1 VKKTLFTLSFTL
13 LVTSVIIF
21 IACSK
26 SISSSSGITNPNN
39 IPADVTV
46 TASLQGRVVDENG
59 LPVEGA
65 AVSSGAATTS
75 TDINGIFSF
84 TSISMSSRFGY
95 VQVAKTGYFTGS
107 RSIITNGGASNYVT
121 IQLVPRNATGSFP
134 APTGG
139 KVAVAPGDTATF
151 LASSVV
157 TAATNAAYTGMVFV
171 FATYLNPTDPNLY
184 KYMPGD
190 LRGIG
195 SDGNETALQSFGMM
209 DVEMQDASGNKLQLA
224 AGQQATLTMAIPDSL
239 QAIAPAAIPLWY
251 FNDSTGKWIQQGSA
265 VRAGNNYVGQVGHF
279 TYWNCDA
286 PIETVNFKVI
296 VKDQFGNP
304 LAYTYIEFESST
316 MGTRGAYTDSTGFAQ
331 GLIPKGQTLLMRV
344 VNQCGTLIGGVNV
357 GPALADEN
365 LGTVTVIVAHAEL
378 TLTGTVVDCNN
389 NPVDSGF
396 VNAIV
401 DGLNYRAA
409 VRQGTFT
416 LPVSRCL
423 ISSGSVPMLA
433 MDLNS
438 GQQST
443 VTNVTADTGT
453 VNAGQLTAC
462 TGGSGSGSGSGS
474 GNPGATAQYI
484 TYTLANIPYILVSPN
499 NTIGYNFDASTS
511 ISEISGDNTFDLDIS
526 QLTGTGTYANVSV
539 NVVAATG
546 TYTGTV
552 STTITTFGAI
562 GSYIKGTFTGPVS
575 SSGGP
580 AQTINGSFQVQR
592 AN

>member
-1 VKKTLFTLSFTL
+1 VKKTLFSLSLTL

-26 SISSSSGITNPNN
+26 SISSGSGATNPNN

-75 TDINGIFSF
+75 TDVNGIFSF

-95 VQVAKTGYFTGS
+95 VQVAKTGYFMGS
-107 RSIITNGGASNYVT
+107 RSIITNGGASSYVT

-134 APTGG
+134 APMGG
-139 KVAVAPGDTATF
+139 KVVVGPGDTATF

-157 TAATNAAYTGMVFV
+157 TAATNAAYTGMVYV

-209 DVEMQDASGNKLQLA
+209 GVEMQDASGNKLQLA

-239 QAIAPAAIPLWY
+239 QAIAPAATPLWY
-251 FNDSTGKWIQQGSA
+251 FNDSTGKWIQQGTA
-265 VRAGNNYVGQVGHF
+265 VRQGNNYVGQVGHF

-286 PIETVNFKVI
+286 PIETVNFKV
-296 VKDQFGNP
+296 VLKDQFGNP
-304 LAYTYIEFESST
+304 LAYTYIEFEST
-316 MGTRGAYTDSTGFAQ
+316 TLGTRGAYTDATGFAQ
-331 GLIPKGQTLLMRV
+331 GLVPKGQSLLMRV

-357 GPALADEN
+357 GPALSDQD
-365 LGTVTVIVAHAEL
+365 LGTVTVTVAHAEL
-378 TLTGTVVDCNN
+378 TLTGTVVDCSN

-401 DGLNYRAA
+401 DGLNYRAFVSKGA
-409 VRQGTFT
+409 FT

-423 ISSGSVPMLA
+423 ISSGAVPMLA
-433 MDLNS
+433 VDLNS

-443 VTNVTADTGT
+443 VTDVTADTGT

-462 TGGSGSGSGSGS
+462 TGGSGSGSGSG
-474 GNPGATAQYI
+474 NPGATAQYI
-484 TYTLANIPYILVSPN
+484 TYTLVNIPYILVSPN

-511 ISEISGDNTFDLDIS
+511 ISAISGDNTFDLDIS
-526 QLTGTGTYANVSV
+526 QLTSTGTYANVAA

-546 TYTGTV
+546 TYTGMV
-552 STTITTFGAI
+552 SVTITTFGPI

-575 SSGGP
+575 TSTGP

>member
-1 VKKTLFTLSFTL
+1 VKKTLFTLSLTL
-13 LVTSVIIF
+13 LVISVIIF

-26 SISSSSGITNPNN
+26 SISSSGGSTNPNN

-59 LPVEGA
+59 LPVGGA

-107 RSIITNGGASNYVT
+107 RSVITNGGASNYVT

-139 KVAVAPGDTATF
+139 KVAVGPGDTATF

-157 TAATNAAYTGMVFV
+157 TAATNAAYTGMVYV

-195 SDGNETALQSFGMM
+195 SDGYETALQSFGMM
-209 DVEMQDASGNKLQLA
+209 GVEMQDASGNKLQLA

-265 VRAGNNYVGQVGHF
+265 VRAGNNYLGQVGHF

-286 PIETVNFKVI
+286 PIETVNFKVV

-316 MGTRGAYTDSTGFAQ
+316 LGTRGAYTDSTGFAQ
-331 GLIPKGQTLLMRV
+331 GLVPKGQTLLMRV

-357 GPALADEN
+357 GPALSDQN
-365 LGTVTVIVAHAEL
+365 LGTVTVTVAHAEV

-389 NPVDSGF
+389 NPVDSGL
-396 VNAIV
+396 VNATV
-401 DGLNYRAA
+401 DGLNYRAFVSKGA
-409 VRQGTFT
+409 FT

-423 ISSGSVPMLA
+423 ISSIPVPLVA
-433 MDLNS
+433 VDLS
-438 GQQST
+438 TGQQST

-462 TGGSGSGSGSGS
+462 TGGGGGG

-484 TYTLANIPYILVSPN
+484 TYTLVNIPYILVSPN

-511 ISEISGDNTFDLDIS
+511 ISEISGDNTIDLDIS
-526 QLTGTGTYANVSV
+526 QLTATGTYASV
-539 NVVAATG
+539 AAYVVAATG

-552 STTITTFGAI
+552 SVTITSFGAI
-562 GSYIKGTFTGPVS
+562 GSYIKGSFTGPVS
-575 SSGGP
+575 TSGGP

-592 AN
+592 TN

>member
-1 VKKTLFTLSFTL
+1 VKKTLFTLSLTL

-26 SISSSSGITNPNN
+26 NISSSSGITNPNN
-39 IPADVTV
+39 IPAEVTV

-75 TDINGIFSF
+75 TDVNGIFSF
-84 TSISMSSRFGY
+84 TGISMSSRFGY
-95 VQVAKTGYFTGS
+95 VQVVKTGYFTGS

-121 IQLVPRNATGSFP
+121 IQLIPRNATGSFP
-134 APTGG
+134 ALTGG
-139 KVAVAPGDTATF
+139 KVVVQPGDTATF

-157 TAATNAAYTGMVFV
+157 TAATNAAYTGMVYV
-171 FATYLNPTDPNLY
+171 YATYLNPTDPSVY

-251 FNDSTGKWIQQGSA
+251 FNDSTGRWIQQGTA
-265 VRAGNNYVGQVGHF
+265 ARAGNNYVGQVGHF

-286 PIETVNFKVI
+286 PMGTVNFKVY

-304 LAYTYIEFESST
+304 LAYTFIEFESPT
-316 MGTRGAYTDSTGFAQ
+316 LGTRGGYTDSTGFAQ
-331 GLIPKGQTLLMRV
+331 GLIPKGQTLLMQV
-344 VNQCGTLIGGVNV
+344 VNQCGSLMGGVNI
-357 GPALADEN
+357 GPALTDQN
-365 LGTVTVIVAHAEL
+365 LGTVTVTVAHAEL

-409 VRQGTFT
+409 VSQGAFT

-423 ISSGSVPMLA
+423 ISSLTVQMLA
-433 MDLNS
+433 VDLNS

-453 VNAGQLTAC
+453 VNAGQLIAC
-462 TGGSGSGSGSGS
+462 S
-474 GNPGATAQYI
+474 NPGSTVQYM
-484 TYTLANIPYILVSPN
+484 TFVLGGVPYTMTTPANTV
-499 NTIGYNFDASTS
+499 GYNYNSYIN
-511 ISEISGDNTFDLDIS
+511 ISEFSAGNGYSNVYLGIY
-526 QLTGTGTYANVSV
+526 QLTGIG
-539 NVVAATG
+539 G
-546 TYTGTV
+546 YTNDSIYINSPQG
-552 STTITTFGAI
+552 TFGGVVSSNISAYGPI
-562 GSYIKGTFTGPVS
+562 DSYIQGTFTGPVS
-575 SSGGP
+575 NGGAP
-580 AQTINGSFQVQR
+580 VTVTGSFKIQR
-592 AN
+592 SN

>member
-1 VKKTLFTLSFTL
+1 VKKTLFTLSLAL

-26 SISSSSGITNPNN
+26 SISSSSGTTNPNN
-39 IPADVTV
+39 IPVDVTV

-75 TDINGIFSF
+75 TDVNGIFSF

-107 RSIITNGGASNYVT
+107 RSIITNGGASSYVT

-139 KVAVAPGDTATF
+139 KVVVGPGDTATF

-171 FATYLNPTDPNLY
+171 FANYLNPTDPNLY

-251 FNDSTGKWIQQGSA
+251 FNDSTGKWIQQGTA
-265 VRAGNNYVGQVGHF
+265 VRQGNNYVGQVGHF

-286 PIETVNFKVI
+286 PIETVNFKV
-296 VKDQFGNP
+296 VLKDQFGNP
-304 LAYTYIEFESST
+304 LAYTYIEFEST
-316 MGTRGAYTDSTGFAQ
+316 TLGTRGAYTDSSGFAQ
-331 GLIPKGQTLLMRV
+331 GLVPKGQTLLMRV
-344 VNQCGTLIGGVNV
+344 VNQCGTLMGGVNV
-357 GPALADEN
+357 GPALSDQN
-365 LGTVTVIVAHAEL
+365 LGTVTVTVAHAEL
-378 TLTGTVVDCNN
+378 MLTGTVVDCSN
-389 NPVDSGF
+389 NPVDSGL

-409 VRQGTFT
+409 VSKGAFT

-423 ISSGSVPMLA
+423 ISSGAVPMLA
-433 MDLNS
+433 VDLNS
-438 GQQST
+438 GQQSS
-443 VTNVTADTGT
+443 VMNVTADTGT

-462 TGGSGSGSGSGS
+462 TGGGGGGG

-484 TYTLANIPYILVSPN
+484 TYTLVNIPYILVSPN
-499 NTIGYNFDASTS
+499 NTIGYNFDANTS

-526 QLTGTGTYANVSV
+526 QLTSTGTYGNVAA

-546 TYTGTV
+546 TYTGMV
-552 STTITTFGAI
+552 SVTITSFGAI

-575 SSGGP
+575 TSGGP

>member
-1 VKKTLFTLSFTL
+1 
-13 LVTSVIIF
+13 
-21 IACSK
+21 
-26 SISSSSGITNPNN
+26 
-39 IPADVTV
+39 
-46 TASLQGRVVDENG
+46 
-59 LPVEGA
+59 
-65 AVSSGAATTS
+65 
-75 TDINGIFSF
+75 
-84 TSISMSSRFGY
+84 MSSRFGY

-121 IQLVPRNATGSFP
+121 IQLIPRNATGSFP

-139 KVAVAPGDTATF
+139 KVAVGPGDTATF

-157 TAATNAAYTGMVFV
+157 TAATGAAYTGMVYV
-171 FATYLNPTDPNLY
+171 YATYLNPTDPNLY

-251 FNDSTGKWIQQGSA
+251 FNDSTGKWIQQGTA
-265 VRAGNNYVGQVGHF
+265 ARAGNNYIGQVGHF

-286 PIETVNFKVI
+286 PMGTVNFKVY

-304 LAYTYIEFESST
+304 LAYTYILFTSPT
-316 MGTRGAYTDSTGFAQ
+316 LGTRGGYTDSTGFAQ
-331 GLIPKGQTLLMRV
+331 GLIPKGQTLLMQV
-344 VNQCGTLIGGVNV
+344 VNQCGSLIGGVNV
-357 GPALADEN
+357 GPALTDQN
-365 LGTVTVIVAHAEL
+365 LGTVTVTVAHAEL

-409 VRQGTFT
+409 VSQGAFT

-423 ISSGSVPMLA
+423 ISSITVPMLA
-433 MDLNS
+433 VDLNS

-453 VNAGQLTAC
+453 VNAGQLIAC
-462 TGGSGSGSGSGS
+462 S
-474 GNPGATAQYI
+474 NPGSTVQYM
-484 TYTLANIPYILVSPN
+484 TFVLGGVPYTMTTPANTVGYSSYANISD
-499 NTIGYNFDASTS
+499 FSASNS
-511 ISEISGDNTFDLDIS
+511 YSGIYLQIT
-526 QLTGTGTYANVSV
+526 QLTGVGGYTNDSVYINSPQGNYAGLVSS
-539 NVVAATG
+539 NISAWG
-546 TYTGTV
+546 P
-552 STTITTFGAI
+552 ID
-562 GSYIKGTFTGPVS
+562 SYIQGTFTGPVS
-575 SSGGP
+575 NGGAP
-580 AQTINGSFQVQR
+580 VTVTGTFKIQR
-592 AN
+592 TN